1 MLDRVRSNQIMFE
14 VRFRQ
19 VMLIHVK
26 SGQEKIGRALNTSRT
41 QLKGTGM
48 LNSQSSLFIAPRRGD
63 GRLGDQRDSGA
74 SYPLTDWWLSGD

>member
-1 MLDRVRSNQIMFE
+1 MLDRVRSSQIMFE

-19 VMLIHVK
+19 VMLIHVN

-41 QLKGTGM
+41 QLEGTGM
-48 LNSQSSLFIAPRRGD
+48 LNSRSSLFIAPRRGD
-63 GRLGDQRDSGA
+63 GRQVDQRGSGA